1 MKDWLK
7 KYYGPQYV
15 PVLRPSLVQ
24 EGRKH
29 ALVRLTSAAGITY
42 VFVQMNGQHG
52 VTPTKVAF
60 EGIPGYKDLERLRQ
74 ELATLDA

>member
-7 KYYGPQYV
+7 KYYGPEFVQQ
-15 PVLRPSLVQ
+15 LRPSLVQ

-29 ALVRLTSAAGITY
+29 ALVRLLNKGDVSYI
-42 VFVQMNGQHG
+42 FVQMNGQHG
-52 VTPTKVAF
+52 VTPTKVAY
-60 EGIPGYKDLERLRQ
+60 EGIPNTKDLEQLRQ

>member
-15 PVLRPSLVQ
+15 QKLRPALVQ
-24 EGRKH
+24 EGRRH
-29 ALVRLTSAAGITY
+29 ALVRLAQEGQINY
-42 VFVQMNGQHG
+42 VFVQMSGQHG

-60 EGIPGYKDLERLRQ
+60 EGIPGYKDLEKLRQ
-74 ELATLDA
+74 ELASLDA